1 MSADIPSAQAWFC
14 SSRWPSGWSCCAS
27 REQGG
32 VARCRESSGP
42 IAWQGRWRRTRL
54 SFLILLSQL
63 TYKIE
68 LICIHGVLNEGCF
81 GGPLCL
87 TADPCQR
94 HYRLRYLPTFRLFPS
109 NFCRDTWILPPLMC
123 APSIGKSIGRVAD
136 ACPWTLAIAKVA
148 RIRCLF
154 RGVA

>member
-1 MSADIPSAQAWFC
+1 MFC
-14 SSRWPSGWSCCAS
+14 FYFSFLHLQCLQIFLLLRRDSVALDGLLDGLVVAS

-68 LICIHGVLNEGCF
+68 LICIHGVLNKGCF

-87 TADPCQR
+87 TADPRQR
-94 HYRLRYLPTFRLFPS
+94 HYRLRNLPILRLFPS
-109 NFCRDTWILPPLMC
+109 NFCRDTWILPHLCVRQVLGKALDEWLMHVL
-123 APSIGKSIGRVAD
+123 GHLR
-136 ACPWTLAIAKVA
+136 
-148 RIRCLF
+148 
-154 RGVA
+154 